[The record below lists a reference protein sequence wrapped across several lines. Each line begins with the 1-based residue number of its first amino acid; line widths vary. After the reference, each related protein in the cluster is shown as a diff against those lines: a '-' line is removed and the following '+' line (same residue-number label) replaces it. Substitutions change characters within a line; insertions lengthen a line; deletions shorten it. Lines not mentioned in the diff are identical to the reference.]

1 MKKVIALLLFFTSFT
16 LFSQQLTV
24 KHLEGKEANFNTKIQ
39 IDSISFT
46 GFDLKIKAND
56 SLATIENIANI
67 NKKFIASGDFKFNI
81 NNSIASISYRGNESV
96 NVEKAMTL
104 FEVTTKPKKGFSAI
118 IYEVVEANFQKSG
131 TNISIPATQQKIEKT
146 IIHPAPFF
154 KTDKIVFGILMLI
167 LGFVFYTESSK
178 KTGWKKF
185 YKYVPALLI
194 CYLLPAILSS
204 FGIISDKY
212 SETYMIASRY
222 LLPAALILMT
232 LSIDL
237 KGVFNLGPKALIM
250 FFTGTIGIII
260 GGPLAILLIS
270 VFSPETVGGIGP
282 EAVWRGLSTLAGSW
296 IGGGANQAAM
306 YEIYEYSPDKY
317 GAMVLV
323 DIVVANLWM
332 AILLLGIGKSQKIDN
347 WLKADNSAIERL
359 KETVSS
365 FAEKIKRN
373 PTLTELMI
381 ILAIAFG
388 GVSLAHFGS
397 ANITEFLTGNFD
409 AVKDKDGA
417 LSFLGSSFFWM
428 ITIATAFGIGLSY
441 TKAKNYEG
449 AGASKIGSIFIYV
462 LVASIGMKMDLGKVL
477 ENPGLIAVGLVWM
490 AIHAGLLILVAK
502 LIRAPFFF
510 LAVGSQANV
519 GGAASAPIVASAFHP
534 SLTSVGVL
542 LAVFGYVV
550 GTYGAIL
557 CTILMELAS
566 KV

>member
-1 MKKVIALLLFFTSFT
+1 MKKVLAFLLFFVSFT
-16 LFSQQLTV
+16 MFSQQLTV
-24 KHLEGKEANFNTKIQ
+24 KHLEGKETNFNTKIQ
-39 IDSISFT
+39 IDSITFS
-46 GFDLKIKAND
+46 GFDLKIKVND
-56 SLATIENIANI
+56 TFASIENISNI
-67 NKKFIASGDFKFNI
+67 NKDFIKTGDFKFNV
-81 NNSIASISYRGNESV
+81 NNNIAIVSYRGNAAV
-96 NVEKAMTL
+96 TVGKAMTL
-104 FEVTTKPKKGFSAI
+104 FEVTTKPKSGFSKI
-118 IYEVVEANFQKSG
+118 IYEVTDAAFITNNQSQKLTESD
-131 TNISIPATQQKIEKT
+131 IKVEKT

-154 KTDKIVFGILMLI
+154 KSDKIVFGILMLI
-167 LGFVFYTESSK
+167 LGFVFFTESKES
-178 KTGWKKF
+178 TGWKKF

-204 FGIISDKY
+204 LGIISDKY

-250 FFTGTIGIII
+250 FFTGTVGIII

-270 VFSPETVGGIGP
+270 FISPETVGGVGP

-332 AILLLGIGKSQKIDN
+332 AILLLGIGKSKKIDN
-347 WLKADNSAIERL
+347 WLKADNSAIETL
-359 KETVSS
+359 KEKVSS

-373 PTLTELMI
+373 PSLTELMI

-397 ANITEFLTGNFD
+397 SNITEYLTSSFN

-428 ITIATAFGIGLSY
+428 ITIATAFGIALSY

-557 CTILMELAS
+557 CTILMEMAS

>member
-1 MKKVIALLLFFTSFT
+1 MKKAIALLLFFVSFAM
-16 LFSQQLTV
+16 FSQQLTV
-24 KHLEGKEANFNTKIQ
+24 KHHEGKETNFNTKVLV
-39 IDSISFT
+39 DSISFS
-46 GFDLKIKAND
+46 GFDLKIRAKN
-56 SLATIENIANI
+56 SLVSLENISNI
-67 NKKFIASGDFKFNI
+67 NKRFIATGDFKFNI
-81 NNSIASISYRGNESV
+81 KYSIATISYRGKETINAED
-96 NVEKAMTL
+96 AMT
-104 FEVTTKPKKGFSAI
+104 PKNGFSAI
-118 IYEVVEANFQKSG
+118 VYEVLDAKFYQQN
-131 TNISIPATQQKIEKT
+131 TTISIPATQQKIEKT
-146 IIHPAPFF
+146 IIHKKPFF
-154 KTDKIVFGILMLI
+154 SSDKIVFGILMII

-178 KTGWKKF
+178 KSGWKKF

-204 FGIISDKY
+204 LGIISDKY

-237 KGVFNLGPKALIM
+237 KGIFNLGPKALIM
-250 FFTGTIGIII
+250 FFTGTVGIII

-270 VFSPETVGGIGP
+270 VFSPETVGGVGP

-332 AILLLGIGKSQKIDN
+332 AILLLGIGKTEKIDK
-347 WLKADNSAIERL
+347 WLKADSSAIERL
-359 KETVSS
+359 KETVST
-365 FAEKIKRN
+365 FADKIKRN
-373 PTLTELMI
+373 PSLTDLMI

-388 GVSLAHFGS
+388 GVSLAHYG
-397 ANITEFLTGNFD
+397 ANNITDFLTSNFD
-409 AVKDKDGA
+409 AVKSKDGS
-417 LSFLGSSFFWM
+417 LSFLSSSFFWM
-428 ITIATAFGIGLSY
+428 ITIATAFGIILSY

-449 AGASKIGSIFIYV
+449 AGASKIGSVFIYV

-490 AIHAGLLILVAK
+490 AFHAGLLILVAK

-557 CTILMELAS
+557 CTILMKIAS
-566 KV
+566 QV